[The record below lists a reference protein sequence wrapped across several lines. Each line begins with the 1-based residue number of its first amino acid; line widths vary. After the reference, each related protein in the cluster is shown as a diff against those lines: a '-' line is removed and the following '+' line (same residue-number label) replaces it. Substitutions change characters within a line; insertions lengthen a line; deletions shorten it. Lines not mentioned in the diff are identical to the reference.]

1 MGGGVG
7 RAAKLQGRKYRAI
20 RTKVAFSWMYPIFSF
35 YSLPF
40 VSSEVGVDKTAPSFP
55 SQV

>member
-1 MGGGVG
+1 MG